1 MNPSLN
7 QISANVPEL
16 VIILVFAVFGVPLLA
31 QFVNRAMRRFGMQKA
46 IRQLTVQVMRLTAY
60 VLIFLALLY
69 SLGFTGLAATI
80 SGSVLLVGVA
90 LGQAF
95 RDLLTDVIA
104 GFSMARDTDF
114 NVGYKVQI
122 GKDTSGVI
130 KDVGLRKIRLIDDDG
145 RLRIL
150 ANSAVEKSEWII
162 LDRECREELKTEKT
176 GIKPKTSKQTKS

>member
-1 MNPSLN
+1 MDTSLSK
-7 QISANVPEL
+7 ISANVPEL
-16 VIILVFAVFGVPLLA
+16 VILLIFAIFGVPLLA
-31 QFVNRAMRRFGMQKA
+31 RFVNRAMRRFGMQKA
-46 IRQLTVQVMRLTAY
+46 LRNLVVQVIKLTSY

-80 SGSVLLVGVA
+80 SGSVLLIGVA

-95 RDLLTDVIA
+95 KDLLSDVIA
-104 GFSMARDTDF
+104 GFAMARDNDF

-130 KDVGLRKIRLIDDDG
+130 KDIGLRKIRLVDDEG

-150 ANSAVEKSEWII
+150 NNSTVEKSEWVI
-162 LDRECREELKTEKT
+162 LDRESRDHLQTEVTVEKKANKK
-176 GIKPKTSKQTKS
+176 KPS

>member
-1 MNPSLN
+1 MDTSLAK
-7 QISANVPEL
+7 ISANVPEL
-16 VIILVFAVFGVPLLA
+16 VILLVFAIFGVPLLVSFA
-31 QFVNRAMRRFGMQKA
+31 NRTMRRFGMQKA
-46 IRQLTVQVMRLTAY
+46 LRNLIVQVIRITAY
-60 VLIFLALLY
+60 LLIFLSLLY

-95 RDLLTDVIA
+95 KDLLTDVIA
-104 GFSMARDTDF
+104 GFSMARDNDF

-130 KDVGLRKIRLIDDDG
+130 KDIGLRKIRLIDDEG

-162 LDRECREELKTEKT
+162 LDRESRDELKHEVTT
-176 GIKPKTSKQTKS
+176 IKKGSKKNKS